1 MNQEE
6 LNAKAFSLGY
16 EASKHGFKRVPAL
29 DGKLCEMIKG
39 QSNIIKILDSWL
51 AGHQRFNDE
60 EVAKLF
66 PNDPYFQLKLN

>member
-1 MNQEE
+1 MSQDE

-16 EASKHGFKRVPAL
+16 QASKDGLKRIPAL
-29 DGKLCEMIKG
+29 DSKLCEMFKG
-39 QSNIIKILDSWL
+39 QGNNVLKMLDSWL

-66 PNDPYFQLKLN
+66 PNDPYFQLK